1 MALLIWLCILGGA
14 VYMGAV
20 LGCCLLTW
28 AISWTFLETSKQEEA
43 GWSGSEWD
51 IGHLEVW
58 AASHKLLQPQ
68 SGTFL
73 LESSWMPFCNSHP
86 GESWRG
92 TLALSSSVSPLFHI
106 ERGWN
111 AHLRMEVFLGT
122 LSPVAEWWR
131 ELRWSQGTT
140 ELKTHGIEWMRFFH
154 WWRYLWCPQLAKTQK
169 NGGFGSKAIEVAGIN
184 SLLCNS
190 VKKNIESRWYQ
201 NPTVS

>member
-73 LESSWMPFCNSHP
+73 LESSWMPFCNSRP

-92 TLALSSSVSPLFHI
+92 TLALSSSVSPLFHLKEDEMHI
-106 ERGWN
+106 SEWKFSSGHYPQWPSDGEN
-111 AHLRMEVFLGT
+111 WDEV
-122 LSPVAEWWR
+122 R
-131 ELRWSQGTT
+131 ETT
-140 ELKTHGIEWMRFFH
+140 ELKIHRIEWRRFFH
-154 WWRYLWCPQLAKTQK
+154 WWRYLWCPQLAKTQ
-169 NGGFGSKAIEVAGIN
+169 
-184 SLLCNS
+184 
-190 VKKNIESRWYQ
+190 
-201 NPTVS
+201 